1 MSNGQGSGFE
11 MDMPEDFDVGSSFLS
26 EPGTY
31 HVVVLHVDEQPVG
44 RNSQL
49 LDGFRVDF
57 AVLDGTVAGQKDKQC
72 ELMFFRPKMT
82 DKNNGEFAKRKQGR
96 FALATG
102 IIPKAEPGQRVTV
115 DLQQAAGR
123 QLVIEVE
130 RQTDQQTGQ
139 PTKFLQL
146 AWANIYHVDD
156 PAVAKIPK
164 DAVALSLLPAGLRK
178 KPEDFAK
185 PKPGTAGQTAKPNGP
200 QPSQPVAGG
209 VNLDDL

>member
-1 MSNGQGSGFE
+1 
-11 MDMPEDFDVGSSFLS
+11 MDMPENFDSESNFLS

-44 RNSQL
+44 KNQQL

-57 AVLDGTVAGQKDKQC
+57 AVLDGTTPGQRDKQV

-102 IIPKAEPGQRVTV
+102 IIPRAEPGQRVTV

-146 AWANIYHVDD
+146 AWANIWHVDD

-164 DAVALSLLPAGLRK
+164 DATALSLLPASLRK
-178 KPEDFAK
+178 KPSDFEK
-185 PKPGTAGQTAKPNGP
+185 PKPAANTKPDAGAGTAKPATP
-200 QPSQPVAGG
+200 AGG